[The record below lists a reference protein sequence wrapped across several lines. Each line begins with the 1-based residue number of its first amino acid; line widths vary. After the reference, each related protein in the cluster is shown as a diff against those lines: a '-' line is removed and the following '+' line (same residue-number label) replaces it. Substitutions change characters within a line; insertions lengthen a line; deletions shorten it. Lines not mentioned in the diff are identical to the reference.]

1 MGDFLSAALAWA
13 TVARYGVR
21 LRTLWFGTLKGSS
34 RAAGCWLLNRT
45 DQQSIMYAVT
55 TTTAAAANQ
64 KEWVKQLLH
73 PVEKQNEAETPWF

>member
-34 RAAGCWLLNRT
+34 RAAAGWLLNRT

-55 TTTAAAANQ
+55 TTTAATANQ

-73 PVEKQNEAETPWF
+73 PVAPWF